1 MMLGVIADDFTGASD
16 IAAML
21 SRGGMRTTLFIG
33 TPDVASDAEAGVV
46 GLKSRSIAPDEAVR
60 QSLEVLAWL
69 RERGCEQI
77 VFKYCSTFDSTPRGN
92 IGPVAEAL
100 ARALG
105 VRGVAVCPALPEN
118 GRTLYMGHL
127 FVKDRLLNESGLEKH
142 PLNPMTDA
150 DIRRWLAQQCTG
162 EIGLV
167 PMPVVARGA
176 SAIGEALAAAGE
188 TLVVVDA
195 IEESNLR
202 AIGEA
207 VAAAP
212 LVTGAAGVA
221 MALPDNFRRRGMLE
235 GTPAP
240 LPTVDAPAVVL
251 SGSCSPATRQQ
262 VALYRER
269 HPSLKVDVESLM
281 AGGDELAGELHRFVD
296 RHRGEAPLIYS
307 SAEPEAVA
315 ADQRRYGRER
325 LAGAIEALFG
335 RLARSVVEAG
345 FHRIVVAGGETSGAV
360 VSALGIKRFLLGPE
374 IDPGVPALVT
384 DDEHRL
390 AVALKSGN
398 FGGPDFFDRAL
409 TVLAGGHAR

>member
-1 MMLGVIADDFTGASD
+1 MLLGVIADDFTGASD

-21 SRGGMRTTLFIG
+21 SRGGMRTELFIG
-33 TPDVASDAEAGVV
+33 TPDVGSNAEAGVV
-46 GLKSRSIAPDEAVR
+46 GLKSRSIASAEAVR
-60 QSLEVLAWL
+60 QSLGVLDWL
-69 RERGCEQI
+69 RGRGCEQI

-100 ARALG
+100 ARALD
-105 VRGVAVCPALPEN
+105 VRGVVVCPALPEN

-142 PLNPMTDA
+142 PLNPMTDP
-150 DIRRWLAQQCTG
+150 DIRRWLAGQCTG
-162 EIGLV
+162 EVGLV

-176 SAIGEALAAAGE
+176 AAIGDALAAADE

-221 MALPDNFRRRGMLE
+221 VGLPDNYRWRGRLN
-235 GTPAP
+235 GSVAS
-240 LPTVDAPAVVL
+240 LPGVDAPAIVL

-262 VALYRER
+262 IKRYRET
-269 HPSLKVDVESLM
+269 HPSLAVDVEALM
-281 AGGDELAGELHRFVD
+281 TADDALAAELLDFAG
-296 RHRGEAPLIYS
+296 RHRDEAPLIYS
-307 SAEPEAVA
+307 SAEPDAVA
-315 ADQRRYGRER
+315 ADQRRYGRDE
-325 LAGAIEALFG
+325 LAIAIEVFFG
-335 RLARSVVEAG
+335 RLARSLVEAG
-345 FHRIVVAGGETSGAV
+345 FHRLVVAGGETSGAV

-384 DDEHRL
+384 EGNDRL

-398 FGGPDFFDRAL
+398 FGGLDFFERAL
-409 TVLAGGHAR
+409 TVLAGGRA